1 MTRAIDQ
8 KFYIKVHSL
17 FRSWGYL
24 IFIFPFFFGLLQEVL
39 GLPGVIKYVVDVA
52 WMLLLLG
59 TCLQRK
65 IYIRSSLL
73 PFVVWVFAFFFYTLV
88 VYCFRF
94 QSVFYYLWGLRNY
107 LRFYIAFFAFSAVF
121 TEEDAKNCMK
131 FMDRLFYLNLFVC
144 IFQFLQGHSQDYIG
158 GIFGAT
164 KGCNGYLVIYLSVT
178 VCKSVLEYMNGRETT
193 VQCFLKSASALFIGA
208 IAELKFFY
216 IVFIVILMMAY
227 LLTSFSVK
235 KIFFLMTAA
244 ILVSVAAAVLGSLYS
259 YFQGF
264 LSLEGLLKAV
274 TMKNYASSTDMGRFN
289 AISYISDRFLTDFP
303 SQLFGMGLGNCDTGA
318 ISLVTT
324 DFHTRYVDLHFSIFS
339 YAFMFI
345 ENGYIGLV
353 MYVAFFIM
361 CGLAARKRMKGAGNK
376 LFCQMGIIGSAICLG
391 LLLYNSSLRTEAG
404 YMMYFVLALPFISKK
419 KEIGSDEAMP
429 ASYKEDRTL

>member
-1 MTRAIDQ
+1 M
-8 KFYIKVHSL
+8 
-17 FRSWGYL
+17 
-24 IFIFPFFFGLLQEVL
+24 
-39 GLPGVIKYVVDVA
+39 PGVIKYVVDAA
-52 WMLLLLG
+52 WILLILG

-65 IYIRSSLL
+65 IYIRSSLV
-73 PFVVWVFAFFFYTLV
+73 PFAVWTIVFFLYTLV
-88 VYCFRF
+88 VYFFRF

-107 LRFYIAFFAFSAVF
+107 LRFYIAFFAFAVVF
-121 TEEDAKNCMK
+121 TEEDAKNCLK
-131 FMDRLFYLNLFVC
+131 FMDKLFYLNLFVC
-144 IFQFLQGHSQDYIG
+144 IVQFLMGYDQDYIG

-164 KGCNGYLVIYLSVT
+164 KGCNGYMVIYLCIT

-193 VQCFLKSASALFIGA
+193 AHCFLKSASALFIGA

-216 IVFIVILMMAY
+216 VVFIVILLMAY
-227 LLTSFSVK
+227 LLTSFSMK
-235 KIFFLMTAA
+235 KIVFLMAAA
-244 ILVSVAAAVLGSLYS
+244 ILISVAAAILGSLYS

-264 LSLEGLLKAV
+264 LSLEGLLRAV
-274 TMKNYASSTDMGRFN
+274 TMKNYASSADMGRFS

-318 ISLVTT
+318 FDLVTT

-353 MYVAFFIM
+353 LYVAFFVM
-361 CGLAARKRMKGAGNK
+361 SGLAAKKRLKGSGNK

-404 YMMYFVLALPFISKK
+404 FMMYFVLALPFVNKK
-419 KEIGSDEAMP
+419 KENGSVDTVP
-429 ASYKEDRTL
+429 AFRKGG